1 MLSALVFKRVA
12 CQQQSGMCQ
21 CPPREMR
28 HVAEVLPSD
37 TETLNLHH
45 VIESPRKMYMCG
57 PHPGAVTLESP
68 WEGSEQ

>member
-1 MLSALVFKRVA
+1 
-12 CQQQSGMCQ
+12 
-21 CPPREMR
+21 MR

-37 TETLNLHH
+37 TEALNLHH